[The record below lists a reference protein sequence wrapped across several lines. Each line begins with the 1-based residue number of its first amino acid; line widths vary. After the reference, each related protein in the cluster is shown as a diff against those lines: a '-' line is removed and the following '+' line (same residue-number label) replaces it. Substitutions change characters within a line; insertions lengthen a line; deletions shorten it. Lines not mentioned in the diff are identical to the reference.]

1 MTTVAMPPR
10 HLSKSKLSMFL
21 RTQCDREL
29 YLSLFRGKPAE
40 IAAAGL
46 PAPLKSRQN
55 VQLVTGAGDR
65 FEKDQFQMLVTRL
78 GKEVRHRPNFADVD
92 LLKELPTIA
101 GTTLC
106 IQPAIEPEPLR
117 KRIFDNLGVALGDQ
131 HLIPPL
137 SGMRP
142 DIVLVDAASPG
153 EWQAT
158 SSGGR
163 KRIEPGDTRQALSV
177 IDLKNVT
184 EGNASYAA
192 EVCMYAVILAN
203 WLEAHGLEDKY
214 YVSEKTYLWTTPFL
228 TEFDALYKAQPTA
241 LKSDLIHALVRD
253 LSREE
258 VDFLQ
263 FMPSVKKFFTEDVP
277 RVVRLGDSAGWQA
290 VDYHVGNRCNAC
302 DWLGFQ
308 DWLSP
313 ADLTLF
319 NASPDR
325 YCVPAAKGSGH
336 LSQIA
341 SLSRGARRVLENN
354 GTKDVN
360 ALKALSPA
368 APTYSQ
374 HSFLKRNRNSLASR
388 AGSLLANLAAAGPSV
403 KLNTIGKGVEL
414 RASVVVTFDPSAGR
428 LTGIGYRAD
437 YLPKWGGAGVLTHL
451 KYTGHMVERDNDDAE
466 WMMLSKFIDDLAS
479 SAMQAASLAEPGVA
493 SPKLPYAQIYFW
505 EFRQYE
511 ELCKAF
517 GRHLP
522 RVLGLKDTKQR
533 ALAWLFPAE
542 ALLEREDG
550 AVSPAIVFVQE
561 VVEMAMHLPVPHVYT
576 LLATNREYSHSSLPP
591 LKFDSFYSEPLS
603 NGIPRER
610 TFEIWT
616 NTSGVVE
623 WGATYKQSLSDA
635 VDRYSKHLRGMAYSL
650 TSIVARLD
658 QDFKASIKGK
668 VGRLNL
674 SGVGTSK
681 SLAFDS
687 QLWARWAALDHATAV
702 TLAGA
707 ALTAPLESLEARYE
721 AIVLDQMVSHL
732 GGRRYRFKVSPDSLE
747 AKIEAP
753 NAYLTLGVE
762 SRPGFPLENGYS
774 LGLQAL
780 DPNLDAK
787 VLGIAMHRI
796 VRAQLLSLDRNAGLA
811 EVEFAPSWPGVD
823 DLFTAAM
830 HPSVVNIASER
841 LYLLEGPPYD
851 PTREIEEVLK
861 AVGDPKN
868 AKPDPNAILALGRA
882 GKAVKSGT
890 GAQTA
895 LSQILWDASSLAKT
909 ARRTPVAA
917 TTLANV
923 AKGISSPP
931 LNDSQYEAVKG
942 AARAALSLIWGPP
955 GTGKTDTLAAMV
967 AAMVLEANQAKKP
980 LKILLTGPNYRA
992 VEELAD
998 RTLGVLAMQS
1008 GAACDFYRAYSKSR
1022 ALPLSPKLPAH
1033 IVGANVSLRQG
1044 APSYAQLQASLLST
1058 QRVTL
1063 VATSAHA
1070 SRKVAELADSVA
1082 VLAPVFDV
1090 AIIDESSQVPV
1101 TLALLPL
1108 ATLKDESQLIIAG
1121 DTKQMPPIAALDPP
1135 VGAEYLVGS
1144 IQAYFTER
1152 FNVAELPLLTNYRSN
1167 QDIVDFAL
1175 TLDYPPKLVSAQPD
1189 LRLRQLADI
1198 KTTMGGLPAS
1208 LPASDAW
1215 ETLLAPD
1222 KAVCTLIHE
1231 DDTASQANLH
1241 EAKMVAA
1248 LVWGLFKAMSTQL
1261 DPLDAGKTHAAPTP
1275 KQLFENV
1282 VGIVTPHKAQRALIL
1297 SELSSLF
1304 PLLTRDEIAG
1314 AVDTV
1319 EKFQGGQRQTIIV
1332 SFGIGDVD
1340 IIAGEEFFLLQ
1351 MERINVSV
1359 SRAQAKCI
1367 VIMPKSLAFHLPT
1380 ERKTLKTAKGIKSY
1394 LESFCN
1400 RRSTHI
1406 VNLVGGGTRVVEARW
1421 HE

>member
-1 MTTVAMPPR
+1 MATAAVPPR

-29 YLSLFRGKPAE
+29 YLSLFRGKPNE

-65 FEKDQFQMLVTRL
+65 FEKDQFQMLVSRL
-78 GKEVRHRPNFADVD
+78 GKDVRHRPNFADLD
-92 LLKELPTIA
+92 LLKELPTISGA
-101 GTTLC
+101 TLC

-117 KRIFDNLGVALGDQ
+117 KRIFDNLGVTSGDQ

-142 DIVLVDAASPG
+142 DLVLVDTASPG

-163 KRIEPGDTRQALSV
+163 ERIEPGDTRQALSV
-177 IDLKNVT
+177 IDLKNVA

-203 WLEAHGLEDKY
+203 WLEAHGLDAKY

-228 TEFDALYKAQPTA
+228 SEFDALYKAQPTA
-241 LKSDLIHALVRD
+241 AKADLIHALVRD
-253 LSREE
+253 LGKEE

-263 FMPSVKKFFTEDVP
+263 FIPSVKKFFTEDVP

-313 ADLTLF
+313 ADLALF
-319 NASPDR
+319 NANPDR

-341 SLSRGARRVLENN
+341 SLSRGARRVLETS
-354 GTKDVN
+354 GTKDVK
-360 ALKALSPA
+360 ALKALPPT

-388 AGSLLANLAAAGPSV
+388 AGSLIANMAAAGPSV

-414 RASVVVTFDPSAGR
+414 RASVVVTFDSSAGR

-437 YLPKWGGAGVLTHL
+437 YLPTWGGAGALTHL

-466 WMMLSKFIDDLAS
+466 WMTLSKFIDDLSS
-479 SAMQAASLAEPGVA
+479 SALDAAKLAEPGA
-493 SPKLPYAQIYFW
+493 ANPKLPYAQIYFW

-522 RVLGLKDTKQR
+522 RILGLKDTKQR

-542 ALLEREDG
+542 ALLERADG

-561 VVEMAMHLPVPHVYT
+561 IVELTMHLPVAHVYT
-576 LLATNREYSHSSLPP
+576 LLGTNRVYSHPFLPP
-591 LKFDSFYSEPLS
+591 LKLDSFYSEPLS
-603 NGIPRER
+603 NSIPRER

-623 WGATYKQSLSDA
+623 WGATFKQSLSDA
-635 VDRYSKHLRGMAYSL
+635 VDRYCKHLRGMAYSL

-668 VGRLNL
+668 VSRLNL
-674 SGVGTSK
+674 SGIGSSK
-681 SLAFDS
+681 TLAFDS
-687 QLWARWAALDHATAV
+687 QLWNRWAALDHATSV
-702 TLAGA
+702 TMAGA
-707 ALTAPLESLEARYE
+707 ALAAPLETLEARYE
-721 AIVLDQMVSHL
+721 AIVLDKVVSHL
-732 GGRRYRFKVSPDSLE
+732 GGRRYQFKVSPDSLE

-774 LGLQAL
+774 LGLQKI
-780 DPNLDAK
+780 DPSLEPK
-787 VLGIAMHRI
+787 VLAIAMHRV
-796 VRAQLLSLDRNAGLA
+796 VRAHLLSLDRNAGLA
-811 EVEFAPSWPGVD
+811 EVEFEASWPGVD
-823 DLFTAAM
+823 SLFAAALS
-830 HPSVVNIASER
+830 PSVVNITCER

-851 PTREIEEVLK
+851 MTREVNEVLE

-868 AKPDPNAILALGRA
+868 AKPDPNAILALGKA
-882 GKAVKSGT
+882 GKAIKSGS
-890 GAQTA
+890 GSQTT
-895 LSQILWDASSLAKT
+895 LSQILWDAGALAKT
-909 ARRTPVAA
+909 SRRTAVEA

-923 AKGISSPP
+923 AKGISNPP

-942 AARAALSLIWGPP
+942 AARSALSLIWGPP

-967 AAMVLEANQAKKP
+967 VAMVLEANQLKKP

-992 VEELAD
+992 VEELAE
-998 RTLGVLAMQS
+998 RTLGLLATQG

-1022 ALPLSPKLPAH
+1022 ELPPATKLPPH

-1044 APSYAQLQASLLST
+1044 TPAYGQLQASLLAAA
-1058 QRVTL
+1058 RITL

-1070 SRKVAELADSVA
+1070 SRKVAELAGPGE
-1082 VLAPVFDV
+1082 VLAQVFDV
-1090 AIIDESSQVPV
+1090 VIIDESSQVPV

-1108 ATLKDESQLIIAG
+1108 ATLKEESQIVVAG

-1135 VGAEYLVGS
+1135 VGSEYMVGS
-1144 IQAYFTER
+1144 IQAYFTTR

-1175 TLDYPPKLVSAQPD
+1175 TLDYPPKLTAAQPN
-1189 LRLRQLADI
+1189 LRLHPLVNLVAAMA
-1198 KTTMGGLPAS
+1198 KLPAP

-1215 ETLLAPD
+1215 PTLLDPD
-1222 KAVCTLIHE
+1222 KAVCALIHD
-1231 DDTASQANLH
+1231 DDTASQANLV

-1248 LVWGLFKAMSTQL
+1248 LVWGLSQTMSTQL
-1261 DPLDAGKTHAAPTP
+1261 APLDAGKTHVAPTP
-1275 KQLFENV
+1275 EELFGRV
-1282 VGIVTPHKAQRALIL
+1282 VGVVTPHKAQRALIL
-1297 SELSSLF
+1297 SELALLF
-1304 PLLTRDEIAG
+1304 PTLTRDQIAE

-1332 SFGIGDVD
+1332 SFAVGDVD

-1351 MERINVSV
+1351 LERINVSV

-1367 VIMPKSLAFHLPT
+1367 VVLPKSLAYHLPT
-1380 ERKTLKTAKGIKSY
+1380 ERKTLKTAKAIKSY

-1400 RRSTHI
+1400 ERSSHT
-1406 VNLVGGGTRVVEARW
+1406 VKLVGGGTRDVEVRW
-1421 HE
+1421 HA